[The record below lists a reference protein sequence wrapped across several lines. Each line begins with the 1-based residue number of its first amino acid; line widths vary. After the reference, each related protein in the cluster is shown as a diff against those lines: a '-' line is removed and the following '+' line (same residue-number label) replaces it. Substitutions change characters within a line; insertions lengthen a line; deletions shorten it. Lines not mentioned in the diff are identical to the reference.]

1 MSKVREIAYLL
12 KVSSRNWLNHDADR
26 IGAALSYYTL
36 LSLAPLVLLS
46 IAVGGMFF
54 GSATTVHHLTQ
65 QVRDVAGNEAARLVE
80 SLAKEA
86 AKPAPGSLASVVS
99 MIMILVGASGV
110 FAELRAALNKMWD
123 IQTQAGAGWRGLIKQ
138 RLLSVGIVLAI
149 GFLLVVSLIASAG
162 LAALGKYFTS
172 VLPVPAVVLEIV
184 NMLISFVG
192 IAFLFAMVLRYVPD
206 VRVEWRHLW
215 VGATISAV
223 FFTIGKSLIG
233 LYLGRAAVGS
243 LYGAGGSVVVVT
255 VWTYYSAQIFL
266 FGAEFTWVYSRR
278 GIKEAKQEAGQIARV
293 PEAPV
298 QR

>member
-1 MSKVREIAYLL
+1 MSKVKEIAYLL
-12 KVSSRNWLNHDADR
+12 KVSSRNWINHDADR

-54 GSATTVHHLTQ
+54 GSATTVQQLTQ
-65 QVRDVAGNEAARLVE
+65 QVRDVAGSEAARLVE

-99 MIMILVGASGV
+99 MVMILVGASGV
-110 FAELRAALNKMWD
+110 FAELRSALNKMWD

-149 GFLLVVSLIASAG
+149 GFLLVVSLVASAG

-172 VLPVPAVVLEIV
+172 VLPVPAVVLEAV

-215 VGATISAV
+215 VGATLSAV

-243 LYGAGGSVVVVT
+243 LYGAGGSVVVMT

-278 GIKEAKQEAGQIARV
+278 GIKEAKLEAGQISTGD
-293 PEAPV
+293 ETPV

>member
-1 MSKVREIAYLL
+1 MSKVKEIAYLL
-12 KVSSRNWLNHDADR
+12 KLSSRNWLNHDADR

-46 IAVGGMFF
+46 IAVGGVFF
-54 GSATTVHHLTQ
+54 GSATTVQHLTQ
-65 QVRDVAGNEAARLVE
+65 QVRDVAGSEAARLVE
-80 SLAKEA
+80 SLAKQA
-86 AKPAPGSLASVVS
+86 AEPASGSLASGFS
-99 MIMILVGASGV
+99 LLMILAGASGV
-110 FAELRAALNKMWD
+110 FSELRSALNKMWD
-123 IQTQAGAGWRGLIKQ
+123 IQTPAGAGWQGLIKQ
-138 RLLSVGIVLAI
+138 RLLAVGIVLAI
-149 GFLLVVSLIASAG
+149 GFLLIVSLIASAG
-162 LAALGKYFTS
+162 LAAVGKYFTS
-172 VLPVPAVVLEIV
+172 VLPVPAIVLEAV
-184 NMLISFVG
+184 NMLISFAG

-278 GIKEAKQEAGQIARV
+278 GIKEAKQDAGQLV
-293 PEAPV
+293 TDKPAPV
-298 QR
+298 QP